1 MGRHKA
7 IYQCFAPNP
16 SQDHSVRGQAP
27 HEVPTRD
34 GKGPGVLVLDG
45 SSHSAASWPF
55 WGHCSSAVLLE
66 ESASQ
71 SATGNLKSGVLPK
84 WGQLKHKGKKSTVRK
99 KEAYSVSQA
108 RAGQFGRS
116 AISQQKGPREGT
128 ALLAPIVTG
137 FLLSHKH
144 SGLSPT
150 SWKSPVCG
158 EGSAEARVWR

>member
-1 MGRHKA
+1 MLIYTVLGLTVGHKLSKLVLLRKKSMLQSKLLARKGKMGRHKA

-16 SQDHSVRGQAP
+16 SQDHSVRGQVP

-71 SATGNLKSGVLPK
+71 FATGNLKSGVLPK
-84 WGQLKHKGKKSTVRK
+84 
-99 KEAYSVSQA
+99 
-108 RAGQFGRS
+108 
-116 AISQQKGPREGT
+116 
-128 ALLAPIVTG
+128 
-137 FLLSHKH
+137 
-144 SGLSPT
+144 
-150 SWKSPVCG
+150 
-158 EGSAEARVWR
+158 

>member
-84 WGQLKHKGKKSTVRK
+84 WGQLKHKGKKSTGRK

-108 RAGQFGRS
+108 RACRS
-116 AISQQKGPREGT
+116 GKLAISQKRGCGAGS
-128 ALLAPIVTG
+128 ALLAPTAAG
-137 FLLSHKH
+137 PRTLRSQRHQL
-144 SGLSPT
+144 
-150 SWKSPVCG
+150 
-158 EGSAEARVWR
+158 GSSRTWGRQR